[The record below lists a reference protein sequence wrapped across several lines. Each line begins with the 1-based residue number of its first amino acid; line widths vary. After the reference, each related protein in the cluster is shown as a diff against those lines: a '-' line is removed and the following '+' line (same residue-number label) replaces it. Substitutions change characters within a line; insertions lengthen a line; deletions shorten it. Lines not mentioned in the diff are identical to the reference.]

1 MIGKKTSYGIPG
13 KNIFKI
19 HKKHLFEFP
28 LISATKSKS
37 LDKLYIST
45 DCPTIKRK
53 SKKYHAKVIE
63 RPKRI
68 QHPETLTEDVL
79 FHAHEHIKKD
89 LGGIQNIKYYVLLYA
104 NGAFVNNKLI
114 NQAIKKLDKN
124 SKFDSCV
131 GVVNADM
138 FTPIRAKKIDKNNS
152 IKPFT
157 KLKHFKNITSNR
169 DSAGK
174 AYFMDLSL
182 QIIKPM
188 CFEKMNGNQQPFIW
202 LGNKILPF
210 EKEFGGDIDANWQF
224 ILLKDWLEKNFK

>member
-1 MIGKKTSYGIPG
+1 MIGKKTSYGVPG

-28 LISATKSKS
+28 LISATKSKN

-79 FHAHEHIKKD
+79 FHAHEYIKKD

-157 KLKHFKNITSNR
+157 DLKYFKNITSNR

-174 AYFMDLSL
+174 VFFMDLSL

-188 CFEKMNGNQQPFIW
+188 CFEKMNGNQKPFLW

-210 EKEFGGDIDANWQF
+210 EKDFGGDIDANWQF